1 MRGSAS
7 MASASEK
14 LRALARQSRTLSAM
28 VPDAQRSR
36 SLLSLASLY
45 EQQAAEIETQ
55 PPPELLQA

>member
-1 MRGSAS
+1 

-55 PPPELLQA
+55 PPPQLLQA